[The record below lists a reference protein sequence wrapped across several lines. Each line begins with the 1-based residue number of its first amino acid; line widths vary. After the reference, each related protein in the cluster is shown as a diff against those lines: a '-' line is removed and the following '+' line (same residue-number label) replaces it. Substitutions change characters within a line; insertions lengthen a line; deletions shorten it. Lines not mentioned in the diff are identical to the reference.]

1 MDVRKME
8 TTEPDAED
16 GQHWRQYIYIA
27 IFICSLK
34 LSIGHVIRTR

>member
-1 MDVRKME
+1 MEIGGEGVMDVRKME

-27 IFICSLK
+27 ITYLFAL
-34 LSIGHVIRTR
+34 